1 MTYIIIKHKSKSKS
15 IVFGT
20 KNFFFC
26 AKKPFYM
33 MYIGWQKHVY

>member
-20 KNFFFC
+20 KNL
-26 AKKPFYM
+26 AYM
-33 MYIGWQKHVY
+33 TKMCLF